1 MKTDRILLTSACIVL
16 GSALFAQNLTL
27 DPTLW
32 QLDGG
37 GFCVMEDT
45 VADRILVGGEFNRVL
60 PHNPIPYGV
69 EVDAASGFMTD
80 GLPVADGA
88 VRCAAPDGNGGWF
101 LGGDFG
107 QVDGQFRQHL
117 AHILPDG
124 SLAPWNPV
132 VNGKVFTM
140 AVKGDTLYVG
150 GVFTVVNST
159 SRSNLAALRIS
170 TGANVIWSTAYA
182 DDTVRC
188 MALNSGRLYVGGD
201 FTQMNSL
208 ARSRVASFTVST
220 HALNAWAPIVNG
232 DVHSVLATP
241 TSVYL
246 SGEFTLLNLINTRNR
261 LAALHPTTN
270 TLQAWNPNA
279 NGPVRTMALSGTSL
293 FIGGDFTTVAGT
305 ARNHIAL
312 INSAG
317 TLNSWTKDLDGAVRC
332 LSIANNTV
340 YAGGEFALAD
350 GLGRQ
355 RLAAF
360 GVPGSG
366 VPSTTDWT
374 AATDSTVLAI
384 AAQGGQLFIGGHFLQ
399 GGGLSR
405 RNVAALDFDTGL
417 PLPWAPQVNGRVHTL
432 VRAGTGA
439 VFAGGQFSYVG
450 SAPRLSI
457 AAIDPVTAEALPW
470 NAQADSGRV
479 NRLRVRG
486 DSLFASGRFVSIG
499 GQARQHL
506 AILSVASATAFPWDV
521 PLAMADEPY
530 DLLLSNDT
538 LFVCG
543 WITSVGGQTRNAVAS
558 IKVSN
563 ATVLPFVSNADPGA
577 HANHMGKI
585 GNKLFFGWMHNYWG
599 GVYSWFYGGALDATT
614 GASLPWQGGQG
625 TALTTSGDKV
635 FTGLSGI
642 GIRDGRTGVATG
654 SHYIASDFS
663 SEIIIARNGDA
674 IAVGSGPFSSEPR
687 GLVRMHVTPCVTLRV
702 MLDGPFNA
710 GVMENQL
717 RQESLI
723 PLTEPFTA
731 LGYTH
736 TGGGGG
742 EVATASIFIASYDGT
757 PTSQVVDWVL
767 IEYRD
772 AMDPSV
778 VVGSVSAL
786 VLGDG
791 LVRYPN
797 WKSLP
802 TFAPDPNGSYYVAVR
817 HRNHLGVMTAQPVD
831 FSKSPYI
838 DFSAIDTPVYG
849 NNARKTNSGMGT
861 LRSGDVN
868 FDGQVKY
875 AGGSN
880 DRDPILVRIGGT
892 VPTASTSGYFAEDVN
907 MDGLVKYAGN
917 KNDRDPILLTIGGSI
932 PTNVRA
938 QQLP

>member
-45 VADRILVGGEFNRVL
+45 VADWILVGGEFNRVL

-479 NRLRVRG
+479 NN
-486 DSLFASGRFVSIG
+486 
-499 GQARQHL
+499 
-506 AILSVASATAFPWDV
+506 LSVASATAFPWDV
-521 PLAMADEPY
+521 RWPWPTNPTTSCSATTRSSFAAGSHPWVARHAMQWLP
-530 DLLLSNDT
+530 SR
-538 LFVCG
+538 CPMRPCCP
-543 WITSVGGQTRNAVAS
+543 SS
-558 IKVSN
+558 
-563 ATVLPFVSNADPGA
+563 ATPTQVP
-577 HANHMGKI
+577 MQIIWEI
-585 GNKLFFGWMHNYWG
+585 GNKLFFGWVRYYWG

-717 RQESLI
+717 RQEALI

-778 VVGSVSAL
+778 VAGSVSAL